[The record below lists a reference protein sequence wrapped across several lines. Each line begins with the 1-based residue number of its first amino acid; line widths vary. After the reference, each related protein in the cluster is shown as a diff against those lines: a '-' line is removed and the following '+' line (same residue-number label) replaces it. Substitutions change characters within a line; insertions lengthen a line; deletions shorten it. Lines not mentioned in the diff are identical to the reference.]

1 MCFIITGSLNLVD
14 LAGSERLAQSGSV
27 GERLKETKNI
37 NKSLSNLGQVI
48 MALSNKEPHACP
60 IHIRVDGG
68 GVRGLLATTLVCSNG
83 HCTTPPL
90 SFLRKLEID
99 IPAAEFWAG
108 TARHMVHQSGFC
120 APNARDE
127 NESLHFFPLAY
138 TRSVA

>member
-60 IHIRVDGG
+60 IHIRDVDGG
-68 GVRGLLATTLVCSNG
+68 GAQQK
-83 HCTTPPL
+83 
-90 SFLRKLEID
+90 LR
-99 IPAAEFWAG
+99 
-108 TARHMVHQSGFC
+108 
-120 APNARDE
+120 
-127 NESLHFFPLAY
+127 Y
-138 TRSVA
+138 

>member
-1 MCFIITGSLNLVD
+1 MRC
-14 LAGSERLAQSGSV
+14 
-27 GERLKETKNI
+27 
-37 NKSLSNLGQVI
+37 
-48 MALSNKEPHACP
+48 
-60 IHIRVDGG
+60 
-68 GVRGLLATTLVCSNG
+68 VRGLLATTLVCSNG

-127 NESLHFFPLAY
+127 NESLHFFLLHIPGVSPDLMVPL
-138 TRSVA
+138 TVLLLFL